1 MKEPEFVS
9 IILLIIL
16 GWETND
22 ISPKIINVFHG
33 RVIPSR
39 RSIYRSIDSPG
50 CNVSCTLYIFFR
62 ICSKVEREKKLYTF
76 VDPSCSVRFFFFSS
90 FLHSGPIKKSSSKT
104 GDPLWA
110 YRAYAW
116 FRSRKWERN
125 KERKRQEEEEKKVHR
140 EGGNCLGMQR
150 AARWVWV
157 PVTQP
162 EALFS
167 TGDGKRKFFVNQN
180 AVFVLLFRY
189 TTECY
194 AFIFWYVSCTHA
206 ALPRSYRS

>member
-1 MKEPEFVS
+1 MGVYS
-9 IILLIIL
+9 
-16 GWETND
+16 
-22 ISPKIINVFHG
+22 
-33 RVIPSR
+33 
-39 RSIYRSIDSPG
+39 
-50 CNVSCTLYIFFR
+50 
-62 ICSKVEREKKLYTF
+62 
-76 VDPSCSVRFFFFSS
+76 
-90 FLHSGPIKKSSSKT
+90 
-104 GDPLWA
+104 

-150 AARWVWV
+150 TARWVWV

-189 TTECY
+189 ATECY
-194 AFIFWYVSCTHA
+194 AFIFFCTYHVLTHLFLVHIDHRWATGGPRASQFTLLFVCFSNVRQNLYLTSSCLVSCVTSVSFFFYKYSV
-206 ALPRSYRS
+206 SYRYWSNKPIQTIATKNLCNVAVI